1 MVKLKRQPRKVVRRS
16 MLFFAAAVLIC
27 QAVAGLAAPLSQAEG
42 PFGPGYRACGSF
54 HAHYRIKVYSRHLRC
69 RRAMRIQRE
78 YWLAPP
84 SRTVEVN
91 HGGRPY
97 VLLKRF
103 PGWKCFSGAGGGTC
117 NKGRKVA
124 AYTDV

>member
-1 MVKLKRQPRKVVRRS
+1 MIAVVNRPSLGSRACAA
-16 MLFFAAAVLIC
+16 LFATSIALL
-27 QAVAGLAAPLSQAEG
+27 GLATVIDG
-42 PFGPGYRACGSF
+42 PPAASAAGPYGPSYRSCGSF
-54 HAHYRIKVYSRHLRC
+54 QAEYHIRVYETHMSCH
-69 RRAMRIQRE
+69 RAVRSQKE

-84 SRTVEVN
+84 TRTVEVN

-124 AYTDV
+124 AYQD